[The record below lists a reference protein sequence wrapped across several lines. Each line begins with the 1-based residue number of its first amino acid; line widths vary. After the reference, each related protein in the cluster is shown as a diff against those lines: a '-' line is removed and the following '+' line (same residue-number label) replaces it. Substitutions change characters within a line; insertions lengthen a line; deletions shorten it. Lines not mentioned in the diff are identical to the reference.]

1 MKQKERGVLMRSP
14 KKVLEFVVYLVV
26 LIGIIVY
33 LIVAKIDKPIK
44 MDRHS
49 IQTIEKAENI
59 ERVQ

>member
-14 KKVLEFVVYLVV
+14 KKVLEFVLYLVA

-33 LIVAKIDKPIK
+33 LIVTKIDKPIK
-44 MDRHS
+44 MDLHS
-49 IQTIEKAENI
+49 VQTIEKVDNI